1 MTSQK
6 FSADRINLTRNLS
19 ALEVGSLSN
28 ERNLRPRITERN
40 EDMMDGG
47 MMFGMGIWWLL
58 VLVVLVLVIAALVK
72 YLRK

>member
-1 MTSQK
+1 
-6 FSADRINLTRNLS
+6 
-19 ALEVGSLSN
+19 
-28 ERNLRPRITERN
+28 
-40 EDMMDGG
+40 MMDGG